1 MYRDLALCAAVLGLW
16 GCREL
21 PTETLPDSR
30 IDATLAA
37 AVAPVPRLACT
48 RHWANGVDG
57 DWNDPSRWS
66 PVGTPTTA
74 DIVCIDASGSYTVR
88 GDTAWMDARG
98 VEVGGP
104 GARVVFEH
112 RNLGVGVFAD
122 TILIRSGSTLVSFSA
137 SADLLHN
144 EGAIHWPGRCSI
156 HTGFSPASSVVNRGS
171 MVFADTA
178 TIVQARVE
186 NFGSLHVEGVNNGTI
201 ELGGDVG
208 LRTRFVND
216 GRILSA
222 TGSQLRLSGSTAAF
236 HASPGSTWSGI
247 GTRLLLDSAT
257 LSGTGMV
264 GAVVATAATIQP
276 GSPYGT
282 LYTGTLVLDANSRIE
297 IEIADTIAVRYD
309 RIDVTG
315 DASVDGDL
323 RVTTVAPFQGGTCGQ
338 LLPVM
343 RSTGILQGNFGTVN
357 GLAQAPQRA
366 WRVHNA
372 PNAVELVGYRPG
384 NRITV
389 DGGTPTVEEGA
400 VSATYRMC
408 MGTAAPTAL
417 VVVSP
422 TGTMG
427 ELEAFTPV
435 TFDLADWAL
444 PRTVRV
450 AALDDSDVE
459 GVHSDTITHT
469 VTTTDATYAA
479 TTVPRVPVVV
489 LDNDGTAD
497 LSLIRLAQEDNQF
510 VGDTMHTTFR
520 VANAGPNASTGSSVV
535 SLPLV
540 GLEYLS
546 ATGATCAVDGS
557 GALRCTLGAIDAG
570 AQLDFEIRFRG
581 AVVGLHTNTLTVS
594 GQQLDPDPSNDTVVY
609 TQRIN

>member
-1 MYRDLALCAAVLGLW
+1 
-16 GCREL
+16 
-21 PTETLPDSR
+21 
-30 IDATLAA
+30 
-37 AVAPVPRLACT
+37 
-48 RHWANGVDG
+48 
-57 DWNDPSRWS
+57 
-66 PVGTPTTA
+66 
-74 DIVCIDASGSYTVR
+74 
-88 GDTAWMDARG
+88 
-98 VEVGGP
+98 
-104 GARVVFEH
+104 
-112 RNLGVGVFAD
+112 
-122 TILIRSGSTLVSFSA
+122 
-137 SADLLHN
+137 
-144 EGAIHWPGRCSI
+144 
-156 HTGFSPASSVVNRGS
+156 
-171 MVFADTA
+171 
-178 TIVQARVE
+178 
-186 NFGSLHVEGVNNGTI
+186 
-201 ELGGDVG
+201 
-208 LRTRFVND
+208 
-216 GRILSA
+216 
-222 TGSQLRLSGSTAAF
+222 
-236 HASPGSTWSGI
+236 
-247 GTRLLLDSAT
+247 
-257 LSGTGMV
+257 
-264 GAVVATAATIQP
+264 
-276 GSPYGT
+276 
-282 LYTGTLVLDANSRIE
+282 
-297 IEIADTIAVRYD
+297 
-309 RIDVTG
+309 
-315 DASVDGDL
+315 
-323 RVTTVAPFQGGTCGQ
+323 VAPFQGGTCGQ
-338 LLPVM
+338 HLPVL

-357 GLAQAPQRA
+357 GLAQTPQRA
-366 WRVHNA
+366 WRVHDA

-422 TGTMG
+422 TGTVG